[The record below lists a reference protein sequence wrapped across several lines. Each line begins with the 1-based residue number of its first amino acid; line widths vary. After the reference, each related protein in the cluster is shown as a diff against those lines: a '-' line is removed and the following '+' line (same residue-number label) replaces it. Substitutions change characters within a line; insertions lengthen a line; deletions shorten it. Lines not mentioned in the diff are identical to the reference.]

1 MIYFTYKIQ
10 FTNAD
15 GHPCSVSHTKSC
27 ENVDYDATLEQVK
40 LLVTQ
45 QAWAVNNFDL
55 VTNFSETINFITLA
69 EYNKIVTGPNTDVPI
84 ADWDPSVPLDNS
96 NNQ

>member
-10 FTNAD
+10 FTNAE

-27 ENVDYDATLEQVK
+27 EDIDYDATLDQVK

-45 QAWAVNNFDL
+45 QAWAVNDFDL
-55 VTNFSETINFITLA
+55 VTSFSETITNLTLA
-69 EYNKIVTGPNTDVPI
+69 EYNKIVMGPNTDVPI
-84 ADWDPSVPLDNS
+84 PDWDPSVPL
-96 NNQ
+96 NNLV